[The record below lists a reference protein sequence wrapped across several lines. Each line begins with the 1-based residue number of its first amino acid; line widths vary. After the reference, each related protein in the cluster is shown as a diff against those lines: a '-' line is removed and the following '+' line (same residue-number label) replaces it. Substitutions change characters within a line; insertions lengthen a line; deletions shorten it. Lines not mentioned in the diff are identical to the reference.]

1 MYEKVQNSIFKHF
14 DFLIL
19 DTLCLMLSLWLALII
34 HLRLWNPWESD
45 LYMLVA
51 ITIILSHVCFA
62 IFGSGYKG
70 ILRRGYLEE
79 FRRVFQ
85 HLLLVLAVLL
95 FCIFFTKAYK
105 NLSRMVVAYFAGFS
119 LVFLTLERDLWKLFL
134 QRHQKNNQR
143 RMLLVSD
150 ERGVRR
156 ILRMISNLKSSDFV
170 IDGLVLDEDESSF
183 TSYPDQI
190 WSFPVV
196 ATTDTLLGYLIGH
209 PVDEILFCFP
219 SRGSISP
226 DLIEQCSLSGITVHT
241 EMLPMTE
248 LGKDKYIEK
257 IADIPVVTS
266 YIRMVTPAQMMLKRL
281 MDIVGSLVG
290 LLITGI
296 LFLFVAPMIYFT
308 DKGPIFF
315 AQERVGKNGKLFKM
329 YKFRSMYQD
338 AEERKQELIKKY
350 GLDPL
355 HFKMDDDPRILGS
368 GPDGKKHGVGYF
380 IRKTSIDEFPQFWN
394 VFRGEMSL
402 VGTRPPTLDEYQQYE
417 VHHRARLA
425 IKPGITGLWQTS
437 GRSDIE
443 DFEEVVKLDVKYMQ
457 NWSIWEDIKILLK
470 TIRVVLTGEGSK

>member
-14 DFLIL
+14 DFLLL
-19 DTLCLMLSLWLALII
+19 DTLCLFLALWLALII

-45 LYMLVA
+45 LYLLVM
-51 ITIILSHVCFA
+51 ITVILAHVCFA
-62 IFGSGYKG
+62 LFGSEYQG

-79 FRRVFQ
+79 VRPVVQ
-85 HLLLVLAVLL
+85 HMVLVLAVLL
-95 FCIFFTKAYK
+95 FCIFFTKAYSF
-105 NLSRMVVAYFAGFS
+105 LSRMVIVYFTIFS
-119 LVFLTLERDLWKLFL
+119 VMFLTLERDLWKFFL
-134 QRHQKNNQR
+134 RRHQKNNQR
-143 RMLLVSD
+143 QMLLVSD

-156 ILRMISNLKSSDFV
+156 ILRIMSDLKSADFT
-170 IDGLVLDEDESSF
+170 IAGLVLDEDEVNF
-183 TSYPDQI
+183 TTYPDQI
-190 WSFPVV
+190 WNFPVV
-196 ATTDTLLGYLIGH
+196 ATTDDLLEYLIRH
-209 PVDEILFCFP
+209 PVDEILFAFP
-219 SRGSISP
+219 SKGEISSS
-226 DLIEQCSLSGITVHT
+226 LIEQCSLSGITVHT
-241 EMLPMTE
+241 EMMPMTE
-248 LGKDKYIEK
+248 LGKDKYIEN

-281 MDIVGSLVG
+281 MDIAGSLVG

-315 AQERVGKNGKLFKM
+315 GQERVGKNGKIFKM

-338 AEERKQELIKKY
+338 ADERKQALIEKY

-394 VFRGEMSL
+394 VLKGEMSL
-402 VGTRPPTLDEYQQYE
+402 VGTRPTTLDEYQQYE
-417 VHHRARLA
+417 IHHRARLA

-443 DFEEVVKLDVKYMQ
+443 DFEEVVKLDVEYMQ
-457 NWSIWEDIKILLK
+457 NWSIWEDMKILIK
-470 TIRVVLTGEGSK
+470 TVGVVLTGKGSK